1 MSIVLYSK
9 STEKDKP
16 NDKVEWKPETHKF
29 FYNQSAHTVDDFK
42 GLSTVPAIN
51 NEYVAIDNS
60 TGYIVVAIGPKG
72 VESFNGT
79 KQNIKIESTVYY
91 LVAVNNTSSDVFY
104 TLTIIFGSVIA
115 LMIIII
121 AALYFSGSVVWH
133 SNSAGFGYS

>member
-1 MSIVLYSK
+1 MSIVLHYK
-9 STEKDKP
+9 DTDKDKT
-16 NDKVEWKPETHKF
+16 DKTVEWKPETHKF
-29 FYNQSAHTVDDFK
+29 FYNQGAHTVDEFK
-42 GLSTVPAIN
+42 ALTTNPAIN

-72 VESFNGT
+72 VESFYGT

-91 LVAVNNTSSDVFY
+91 LVAVNNTSSDLFY
-104 TLTIIFGSVIA
+104 TLTIVFGSFIA
-115 LMIIII
+115 VLIIII